1 MIQSIVICP
10 DLELAKGLTE
20 VLDATGHVRII
31 RSLDHYPTTV
41 ELARVLRA
49 HAPHVVFLSFE
60 SIPTAQG
67 CIKLLET
74 ESSNLQIIAIHRSS
88 DPVVLQAAM
97 RAGIREF
104 LAAPYQLDAVVES
117 LRHVKEVLDLKPVT
131 SPTTN
136 HIFSFL
142 PSKAGAGTSTVALN
156 VSNAVA
162 RKVDTSVLLADFDLN
177 SGMMR
182 FLLKLKNEHWV
193 ADTIERSG
201 DIDENLWPQL
211 VTALGRLDVLHAG
224 PLKPNFRIESGQ
236 IRNVIDF
243 MRRHYRAL
251 FFDLSGN
258 LEKYSIEIMQESRRI
273 FMTCTPEIPS
283 LHLAREKLQFL
294 KTLDLDHRVSIVL
307 NRVSKKGLL
316 SAKKVEEILEFPVA
330 KVLPN
335 DYHGVNEATAAGAFV
350 NPSSELGKAITQL
363 ADELM
368 GERSEIV
375 DAGKHKFLEF
385 ISQTRVSMAR

>member
-20 VLDATGHVRII
+20 TLVATGRVRII

-41 ELARVLRA
+41 ELVRFLRA

-60 SIPTAQG
+60 SIPPAQA

-74 ESSNLQIIAIHRSS
+74 ESRNLQIIAIHRSS

-97 RAGIREF
+97 RAGVREF
-104 LAAPYQLDAVVES
+104 LAAPYELNAVVES
-117 LRHVKEVLDLKPVT
+117 LRNVQELLDLKPVT

-136 HIFSFL
+136 NIFSFL
-142 PSKAGAGTSTVALN
+142 PSKAGAGCSTIALN
-156 VSNAVA
+156 VSSALA
-162 RKVDTSVLLADFDLN
+162 RRIDMPVLLADFDLN
-177 SGMMR
+177 SGMIR
-182 FLLKLKNEHWV
+182 FLLKLKNEHSV
-193 ADTIERSG
+193 VDTIERS
-201 DIDENLWPQL
+201 DDVDENLWPQL

-224 PLKPNFRIESGQ
+224 PLKPNFRIEPGQ
-236 IRNVIDF
+236 IRSVIDF
-243 MRRHYRAL
+243 MRRHYLAL

-294 KTLDLDHRVSIVL
+294 KTLDLDHRVSIIL
-307 NRVSKKGLL
+307 NRASKRALL
-316 SAKKVEEILEFPVA
+316 NAKKVEEILEFPVA

-335 DYHGVNEATAAGAFV
+335 DYHGVDEATAAGTFV
-350 NPSSELGKAITQL
+350 SSSSELGKALTQL

-368 GERSEIV
+368 LERTAVADI
-375 DAGKHKFLEF
+375 GKHKFLEF
-385 ISQTRVSMAR
+385 ISQPSLAR